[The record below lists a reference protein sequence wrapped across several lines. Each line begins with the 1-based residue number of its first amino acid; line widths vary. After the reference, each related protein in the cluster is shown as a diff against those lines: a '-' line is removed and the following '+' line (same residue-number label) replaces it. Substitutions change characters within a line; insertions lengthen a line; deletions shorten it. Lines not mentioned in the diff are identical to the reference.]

1 MLRAFST
8 LASIANTERRQAL
21 RARCQHPPPTSPPK
35 CPMDLRLALYELA
48 AQHKLDAAGAQRLAH
63 IAGLHREPTRL
74 GYWLPRGVA
83 VLAAALGGFGI
94 ILWIA
99 ANWETLGR
107 YGRFALLQGVFV
119 ALCVGAFAKPRAR
132 VPLGLLALLTIG
144 GLFAYFGQTYQTG
157 ADPWQ
162 LFAVW
167 ALLALPLC
175 VSVRSDVLW
184 APWALI
190 VSTGISLWVYAHT
203 SHHWR
208 VEPQDLPIYAVAW
221 VLSLA
226 LTLGLSPAFARWSGS
241 GPWAMRTA
249 VTLTT
254 ITITTTA
261 LGALFDHDM
270 ALLYGLGVFLLAGAA
285 AAMAN
290 RQLFEIFGLSAVGLG
305 LNVLLI
311 FGLGK
316 LLFEGAH
323 GDDWIGAMLL
333 LGLAAAGL
341 LAGTVSV
348 LLRLSRRYAVQ
359 GSQI

>member
-1 MLRAFST
+1 L
-8 LASIANTERRQAL
+8 
-21 RARCQHPPPTSPPK
+21 
-35 CPMDLRLALYELA
+35 
-48 AQHKLDAAGAQRLAH
+48 
-63 IAGLHREPTRL
+63 
-74 GYWLPRGVA
+74 
-83 VLAAALGGFGI
+83 
-94 ILWIA
+94 
-99 ANWETLGR
+99 
-107 YGRFALLQGVFV
+107 
-119 ALCVGAFAKPRAR
+119 AKPKAR

-167 ALLALPLC
+167 ALLALPIC
-175 VSVRSDVLW
+175 ASVRSDVLW

-208 VEPQDLPIYAVAW
+208 VEPQDLHIYAIAW
-221 VLSLA
+221 CASLA

-249 VTLTT
+249 VTLAI

-261 LGALFDHDM
+261 LGALFDHEM
-270 ALLYGLGVFLLAGAA
+270 ALLYGLGLFLLAGAA
-285 AAMAN
+285 VAMSS
-290 RQLFEIFGLSAVGLG
+290 RRMFEIFGLSAVGLG
-305 LNVLLI
+305 LNILVI

-316 LLFEGAH
+316 MLFSNAH
-323 GDDWIGAMLL
+323 GDGWIGAMLV

-348 LLRLSRRYAVQ
+348 LLRLSRRYAKQ
-359 GSQI
+359 GSNV